1 MGYVK
6 VNWPESQEWMELIE
20 IDEETGETIGDI
32 ELGPD
37 SSVYVPKE
45 IYEMGIA
52 AYLEEIEGEDYE
64 EE

>member
-6 VNWPESQEWMELIE
+6 VNWPESQKWIELIE

-32 ELGPD
+32 EYGPD
-37 SSVYVPKE
+37 SSVFVPEE
-45 IYEMGIA
+45 IYEMGVD
-52 AYLEEIEGEDYE
+52 AYAYELASE